1 LRDSHH
7 EARRRGLLD
16 NQGFTLLEALIA
28 ITLLALMMLAL
39 YRSAAMIMTRNV
51 ENTLNDEAVKVANE
65 VIEDL
70 RNQGFSSLSSGTETI
85 TRRVRGFTQT
95 FTVEK
100 TVINFSTAA
109 RVTVTV
115 RWTYGGKS
123 HSYSM
128 VTVIADHG

>member
-1 LRDSHH
+1 MTAEKR
-7 EARRRGLLD
+7 AKRRLL
-16 NQGFTLLEALIA
+16 NAQGFTLLEALIA
-28 ITLLALMMLAL
+28 ITLLAPMMLAL
-39 YRSAAMIMTRNV
+39 YRSAAMIMTRNI
-51 ENTLNDEAVKVANE
+51 ENTLNDEAVKGANE

-115 RWTYGGKS
+115 RWTYRGKS